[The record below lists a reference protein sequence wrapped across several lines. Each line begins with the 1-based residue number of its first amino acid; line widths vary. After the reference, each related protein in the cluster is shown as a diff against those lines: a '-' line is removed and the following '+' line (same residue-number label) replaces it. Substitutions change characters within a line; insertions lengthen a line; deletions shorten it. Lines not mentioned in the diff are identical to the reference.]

1 MTNLIL
7 LIVCFA
13 AGLIL
18 RWTGRFPENTPA
30 PLNGFIIHVSLP
42 ALTLLHVHRLQLDRS
57 IVYPALMAWLLFGLG
72 VLFFAGV
79 GRLARLPR
87 ATVGALIMVGALGN
101 TSFVGLPMI
110 EAFYGK
116 ELLGVGIIADQ
127 LGTFMVLATL
137 GIITATVYSSG
148 EVSARAVL
156 RRILLFPPFQAL
168 VIALLLRPF
177 SYPEWLTPV
186 LTKLGDTLTP
196 LALVSVGFQ
205 LRLSHLKGTLQ
216 PLGLG
221 LFFKLLLAPALLALF
236 FVGLL
241 GAHGQVI
248 QVTIFEAAMA
258 PMITAGIV
266 AVDHDLN
273 PPLVAVMIGIG
284 IPLSF
289 LTLTG
294 WSYLLKVVA

>member
-72 VLFFAGV
+72 VLFFTGV
-79 GRLARLPR
+79 GRLAKLPR

-127 LGTFMVLATL
+127 LGTFMVLATF

-216 PLGLG
+216 TLGLG
-221 LFFKLLLAPALLALF
+221 LFFKLLLAPALLALL
-236 FVGLL
+236 FVGVL

-294 WSYLLKVVA
+294 WSYLLKAVA